1 MLRLESHISKC
12 PGIGCVT
19 TSIYS
24 PIPLAICILLPS
36 TFCCA
41 STSAQSTASF
51 ILSSSVEAGV
61 LCRLKA
67 PAQTAR
73 LKVAAHLD
81 ELLCKSSGAVCK
93 SAALQSQL
101 AKAAVMLLDEGSADT
116 RALAKRILWSMKRL
130 LPAQQFASLRA
141 QHMSGLGACRTLE
154 AFEEGCSLPDAPVR
168 LAQSFAA
175 VVGNAKACIY
185 CQKLHVPMPGD
196 WDSGNIAALKAQGPW
211 DGGGLVGKK
220 LSVGGLPP
228 QHNSSRRAP
237 SRHKT
242 STQVARAQTADD
254 AGNSFGGAL
263 SQPSYIAAGRS
274 R

>member
-1 MLRLESHISKC
+1 MEHQLH
-12 PGIGCVT
+12 
-19 TSIYS
+19 
-24 PIPLAICILLPS
+24 A
-36 TFCCA
+36 FA
-41 STSAQSTASF
+41 SS
-51 ILSSSVEAGV
+51 EAGY

-116 RALAKRILWSMKRL
+116 RAHAKRILWSMKRL
-130 LPAQQFASLRA
+130 LPPQQFASIRS
-141 QHMSGLGACRTLE
+141 QHMSGHGARRTLE
-154 AFEEGCSLPDAPVR
+154 AFEEGCSLPEAPVR

-175 VVGNAKACIY
+175 VVGHAKASMY

-196 WDSGNIAALKAQGPW
+196 WDSGGIVALKVQGPW

-220 LSVGGLPP
+220 LTVGGLPP
-228 QHNSSRRAP
+228 QHNSSRRTL

-242 STQVARAQTADD
+242 SMPVAPRTAHH
-254 AGNSFGGAL
+254 AGDSFGGAL

-274 R
+274 K